1 MLHGFFQWNMEKRW
15 SFVAAATTFVTFL
28 LYFFFFFFFF
38 SLSPFECLTKEGID
52 SPFSMA
58 NF

>member
-1 MLHGFFQWNMEKRW
+1 MDFSNGTREETLVIRCCRYYIRYIFTIFF
-15 SFVAAATTFVTFL
+15 SSS
-28 LYFFFFFFFF
+28 FF